1 MTMTDPSDNTGRRD
15 QAASDETSEL
25 PTATSGEL
33 PTPANGDPQPAPTV
47 DDLTVVHPLGYP
59 GVTDDKP
66 PAEAGAGAGQAPP
79 AGAAARAG
87 VAAGADAPVG
97 VGGGPQ
103 WPATPDRQNTLRQW
117 GPSVPTVLAGMLLIA
132 VSAGVAFLRL
142 ADTTQGPSAAA
153 ITLAVG
159 AALIVAGLLATL
171 AGFQRRRTT

>member
-1 MTMTDPSDNTGRRD
+1 MTDPSDNTGRRD

-59 GVTDDKP
+59 GVTDDK
-66 PAEAGAGAGQAPP
+66 PP